1 MYSEGW
7 DWGRIVRE
15 YGRANPSK
23 SSQLL
28 RSLAA
33 TMMRFE
39 DRVAIVAGGGAGVG
53 LAAAARM
60 GREGARIVLVEADRE
75 RGERAAD
82 LLDANGVDGR
92 LLIGDPST
100 ASAAKWA
107 ETTAWLVWGRLDI
120 VVYAVQYPHIAGA
133 AHTVDPSVL
142 DAAYAVDVR
151 GPLLYCKAAIPSM
164 DARGYGRIV
173 ITASAHGE
181 GGGVRV
187 STRAAMVGL
196 AKAAAMSVVDTGIR
210 VNAAIYS
217 EPARHALDPP
227 APAKSDGRQAMTDG
241 LAAAVCWLA
250 SSECSFTT
258 GAVFEVGAESGERLR
273 RHSA

>member
-1 MYSEGW
+1 MG
-7 DWGRIVRE
+7 
-15 YGRANPSK
+15 
-23 SSQLL
+23 
-28 RSLAA
+28 
-33 TMMRFE
+33 RFE

-107 ETTAWLVWGRLDI
+107 ATAARLVWGRLDI

-133 AHTVDPSVL
+133 AHAVDPSVL

-151 GPLLYCKAAIPSM
+151 GPLLYCQAAIPLM
-164 DARGYGRIV
+164 NARGYGRIV
-173 ITASAHGE
+173 IAASAQGEEHDGE
-181 GGGVRV
+181 GGSVRA

-210 VNAAIYS
+210 VNAVIYT
-217 EPARHALDPP
+217 EPARHALDHP

-241 LAAAVCWLA
+241 LVAAVCWLA

-258 GAVFEVGAESGERLR
+258 GAVFEVAVET
-273 RHSA
+273 AA

>member
-1 MYSEGW
+1 
-7 DWGRIVRE
+7 
-15 YGRANPSK
+15 
-23 SSQLL
+23 
-28 RSLAA
+28 
-33 TMMRFE
+33 MMRFE

-107 ETTAWLVWGRLDI
+107 ATTARLVWGRLDI
-120 VVYAVQYPHIAGA
+120 VIYAVQYSHIAGA

-151 GPLLYCKAAIPSM
+151 GPLLYCQAAIPSM
-164 DARGYGRIV
+164 NARGCGRIV
-173 ITASAHGE
+173 IAASARGE
-181 GGGVRV
+181 GHGAGVDGSVRAC
-187 STRAAMVGL
+187 TRAAMVGL

-227 APAKSDGRQAMTDG
+227 SPAKSDVRQAMTNG

-258 GAVFEVGAESGERLR
+258 GAVFEVVAERST
-273 RHSA
+273 

>member
-1 MYSEGW
+1 MGS
-7 DWGRIVRE
+7 
-15 YGRANPSK
+15 
-23 SSQLL
+23 
-28 RSLAA
+28 
-33 TMMRFE
+33 FE
-39 DRVAIVAGGGAGVG
+39 DRVAIVAGGGSGVG
-53 LAAAARM
+53 LAVAARM

-107 ETTAWLVWGRLDI
+107 ATTARLVWGRLDI
-120 VVYAVQYPHIAGA
+120 VIYAVQYPHIAGA

-151 GPLLYCKAAIPSM
+151 GPLLYCQAAIPSM
-164 DARGYGRIV
+164 NARGYGRIV
-173 ITASAHGE
+173 IVASAEGEGHGE
-181 GGGVRV
+181 GGSSVRAC
-187 STRAAMVGL
+187 TRAAMVGL

-217 EPARHALDPP
+217 EPARHALDHPSP
-227 APAKSDGRQAMTDG
+227 TKSDERQAMTDE

-258 GAVFEVGAESGERLR
+258 GAVFEIAAERST
-273 RHSA
+273 

>member
-1 MYSEGW
+1 M
-7 DWGRIVRE
+7 
-15 YGRANPSK
+15 
-23 SSQLL
+23 SSQTPKG
-28 RSLAA
+28 LAA

-107 ETTAWLVWGRLDI
+107 ETTARLVWGRLDI

-133 AHTVDPSVL
+133 AHVVDPSVL

-151 GPLLYCKAAIPSM
+151 GPLLYCQAAIPLM
-164 DARGYGRIV
+164 NARGYGRIV
-173 ITASAHGE
+173 IAASAQGEGHGE
-181 GGGVRV
+181 GGGSVRE

-227 APAKSDGRQAMTDG
+227 APEKSDGRQAMTDG
-241 LAAAVCWLA
+241 LADAVCWLA

-258 GAVFEVGAESGERLR
+258 GSVFEVGAESGERLR

>member
-1 MYSEGW
+1 
-7 DWGRIVRE
+7 
-15 YGRANPSK
+15 
-23 SSQLL
+23 
-28 RSLAA
+28 
-33 TMMRFE
+33 MMRFE

-53 LAAAARM
+53 LAVAAQM
-60 GREGARIVLVEADRE
+60 GQEGARIVLVEADRE

-107 ETTAWLVWGRLDI
+107 ATTARLVWGRLDI
-120 VVYAVQYPHIAGA
+120 VIYAVQYPHIAGA

-151 GPLLYCKAAIPSM
+151 GPLLYCQAAIPSM
-164 DARGYGRIV
+164 NARGYGRIV
-173 ITASAHGE
+173 IAASAQGE
-181 GGGVRV
+181 GHGAGVDGSV
-187 STRAAMVGL
+187 HACTRAAMVGL

-217 EPARHALDPP
+217 EPARHALDHPS
-227 APAKSDGRQAMTDG
+227 PAKSDERQAVTDG

-258 GAVFEVGAESGERLR
+258 GAVFEITAEN
-273 RHSA
+273 AT

>member
-1 MYSEGW
+1 
-7 DWGRIVRE
+7 
-15 YGRANPSK
+15 
-23 SSQLL
+23 
-28 RSLAA
+28 
-33 TMMRFE
+33 MMRFE

-82 LLDANGVDGR
+82 PLDANGIDGR

-107 ETTAWLVWGRLDI
+107 ATTARLVWGRLDI

-151 GPLLYCKAAIPSM
+151 GPLLYCQAAIPLM
-164 DARGYGRIV
+164 NARGYGRIV
-173 ITASAHGE
+173 IAASAQGEEHDGE
-181 GGGVRV
+181 GGGSVRA

-210 VNAAIYS
+210 VNAVTYS
-217 EPARHALDPP
+217 EPARHAFDHP
-227 APAKSDGRQAMTDG
+227 APAKSDEMQAMTDG
-241 LAAAVCWLA
+241 LADAVCWLA

>member
-1 MYSEGW
+1 M
-7 DWGRIVRE
+7 
-15 YGRANPSK
+15 
-23 SSQLL
+23 
-28 RSLAA
+28 
-33 TMMRFE
+33 TRFE

-53 LAAAARM
+53 LAAATRM
-60 GREGARIVLVEADRE
+60 GREGARVVLVEADRE

-107 ETTAWLVWGRLDI
+107 ATTARLVWGRLDI
-120 VVYAVQYPHIAGA
+120 VIYAVQYPHIAGAARFQLIPYLGQRQYPHIAGA

-151 GPLLYCKAAIPSM
+151 GPLLYCQAAIPSM
-164 DARGYGRIV
+164 NARGYGRIV
-173 ITASAHGE
+173 IAASAQGE
-181 GGGVRV
+181 GHGAGGSSVRAC
-187 STRAAMVGL
+187 TRAAMVGL

-217 EPARHALDPP
+217 EPARHALDHS
-227 APAKSDGRQAMTDG
+227 APAKSDERQAVTDR

-258 GAVFEVGAESGERLR
+258 GAVFEVGAERST
-273 RHSA
+273 